1 MDAHS
6 HSQDIRSGERPG
18 SVFEAIGGM
27 ETFETLVDGFY
38 AQVPDDDILA
48 PMYPEQDF
56 AGARDRLLWFL
67 VQFWGGP
74 KLFNERRGAPRLRMR
89 HAEFPIDTAAAE
101 RWLELMGRSL
111 DKIDEKTI
119 PAEYRTAIWN
129 HMQKLAYMLR
139 NMPDESVTASGQTG
153 HAGQH
158 PGHPGNT
165 GQQTP
170 QKPDVGIL
178 RRDLG
183 LR

>member
-18 SVFEAIGGM
+18 SVFEAVGGM

-74 KLFNERRGAPRLRMR
+74 KLFNERRGSPRLRMR

-111 DKIDEKTI
+111 DKIDEETI
-119 PAEYRTAIWN
+119 PEEYRAAIWN

-139 NMPDESVTASGQTG
+139 NMPDEPLQQE
-153 HAGQH
+153 HARQ
-158 PGHPGNT
+158 
-165 GQQTP
+165 
-170 QKPDVGIL
+170 QKPDLGIL

>member
-1 MDAHS
+1 
-6 HSQDIRSGERPG
+6 
-18 SVFEAIGGM
+18 
-27 ETFETLVDGFY
+27 
-38 AQVPDDDILA
+38 
-48 PMYPEQDF
+48 
-56 AGARDRLLWFL
+56 
-67 VQFWGGP
+67 
-74 KLFNERRGAPRLRMR
+74 MR

-119 PAEYRTAIWN
+119 PEEYRAAIWN

-139 NMPDESVTASGQTG
+139 NMPDEPLTAFGQTE

-158 PGHPGNT
+158 PGHPGDA
-165 GQQTP
+165 GQQSP